1 MGFFDKFKK
10 KEDEASEAKEILNE
24 KRTTEEKR
32 TENEAE
38 RTDNKA
44 ERIEN
49 KADNGSK
56 GKEES
61 EFELNTSGWDAI
73 TEVFENIY
81 PGQKNPMHYGTLISW
96 QLGGNDPLDGI
107 SIYDGGDYWHF
118 VTYGLS
124 EIYEKEFED
133 KEYSGYGMEFTL
145 KLKKL
150 NNEKEEAEIRGMC
163 GILQSIARIT
173 YTEGELFYPNEY
185 IYTGQTMGMDV
196 EQLSKITGFITAED
210 EQAGSIDT
218 PNGKVTFIELIG
230 ATDKEL
236 KMIMEKELKVKELY
250 SKISNSLTDYN
261 REDCI

>member
-1 MGFFDKFKK
+1 MGLFDKFKK
-10 KEDEASEAKEILNE
+10 KENGALELNLEANKAIETNAAFEE
-24 KRTTEEKR
+24 KITMEVKR
-32 TENEAE
+32 TEQE
-38 RTDNKA
+38 TD
-44 ERIEN
+44 IL
-49 KADNGSK
+49 DISQ
-56 GKEES
+56 KES
-61 EFELNTSGWDAI
+61 DFELNTSGWDAI
-73 TEVFENIY
+73 TKVFENIY
-81 PGQKNPMHYGTLISW
+81 PGQKEPMHYGTLISW

-133 KEYSGYGMEFTL
+133 KEYSGYGMELTL

-150 NNEKEEAEIRGMC
+150 NNEKEAAEIKGIC

-173 YTEGELFYPNEY
+173 FTEGELFYPNEY

-196 EQLSKITGFITAED
+196 EQQSKITGFITAED

-236 KMIMEKELKVKELY
+236 KRIMEKELKVSELY
-250 SKISNSLTDYN
+250 SKISNSLTDYS
-261 REDCI
+261 RDDCI

>member
-1 MGFFDKFKK
+1 MNMGLFDKFKK
-10 KEDEASEAKEILNE
+10 KENGPLELNLEGNEILEGN
-24 KRTTEEKR
+24 
-32 TENEAE
+32 
-38 RTDNKA
+38 D
-44 ERIEN
+44 
-49 KADNGSK
+49 
-56 GKEES
+56 
-61 EFELNTSGWDAI
+61 FELNTSGWDAI
-73 TEVFENIY
+73 TKVFEKIY
-81 PGQKNPMHYGTLISW
+81 PGQKDPMHYGTLISW

-133 KEYSGYGMEFTL
+133 KEYSGYGMELTL

-150 NNEKEEAEIRGMC
+150 NNEKEEAEIKGIC

-173 YTEGELFYPNEY
+173 FTEGELFYPNEY

-236 KMIMEKELKVKELY
+236 KMIMGKELKVAELY
-250 SKISNSLTDYN
+250 SKISDSITDYN
-261 REDCI
+261 RDDCI

>member
-1 MGFFDKFKK
+1 MGLFDKIKK
-10 KEDEASEAKEILNE
+10 KEKVTLEDKETLEENETLEAKMQSDVDYN
-24 KRTTEEKR
+24 
-32 TENEAE
+32 
-38 RTDNKA
+38 
-44 ERIEN
+44 
-49 KADNGSK
+49 S
-56 GKEES
+56 KEES
-61 EFELNTSGWDAI
+61 DFELNTKGWDAI
-73 TEVFENIY
+73 TKVFENIY
-81 PGQKNPMHYGTLISW
+81 PGQTEPMHYGTLISW

-118 VTYGLS
+118 VTYGFS
-124 EIYEKEFED
+124 EIYEKEFEN
-133 KEYSGYGMEFTL
+133 KEYSGYGMELTL

-150 NNEKEEAEIRGMC
+150 NNEKEDAEIKGIC

-173 YTEGELFYPNEY
+173 FTEGELFYPNEY

-236 KMIMEKELKVKELY
+236 KMIIEKELKVVDLY
-250 SKISNSLTDYN
+250 RKITDSLTDYN
-261 REDCI
+261 RDDCI